1 MNAKAIVVTSGKG
14 GVGKTTTTANVG
26 AALAKLGEK
35 VVVIDTDVGL
45 RNLDVVMGLEGR
57 VVYDLIDVFEGRCK
71 LKQALIRDK
80 RVENLHLLAASQ
92 TRDKSALSEARM
104 KETVTALIDEEGFDR
119 ILIDSPAGIESGF
132 QTAASAAEGA
142 LVVVNPEVSS
152 VRDAD
157 RIIGLLEARGI
168 TEVRCII
175 NRLRPDMVK
184 RGDML
189 EVDDVLEILGIKL
202 IGIVPE
208 DEKIIISTNVGSPI
222 SLGGRKRPMKTRDCS
237 AMTLRPQVVQIA
249 ATMVGAAA
257 MPAIA
262 TSTQSACRKSRIPK
276 SQDRNTPISA
286 SVPITM
292 PKGPVIASTMPCSS
306 VCTGERSMLCASAGP
321 ASTTKAI
328 TMRAVTEGDFINS
341 FLSAAHRRPAHGPH
355 GPGSQHKGGCR
366 RGG

>member
-57 VVYDLIDVFEGRCK
+57 VVFDLIDVFEGRCK

-80 RVENLHLLAASQ
+80 RVDNLYLLAASQ
-92 TRDKSALSEARM
+92 TKDKSALSESRM
-104 KETVTALIDEEGFDR
+104 ADTVRELLENEGFDR
-119 ILIDSPAGIESGF
+119 VLIDSPAGIESGF
-132 QTAASAAEGA
+132 QTAASAAQGG

-157 RIIGLLEARGI
+157 RIIGLLEARGVH
-168 TEVRCII
+168 EVRLII
-175 NRLRPDMVK
+175 NRLRPAMVK

-208 DEKIIISTNVGSPI
+208 DERILVSTNIG
-222 SLGGRKRPMKTRDCS
+222 
-237 AMTLRPQVVQIA
+237 
-249 ATMVGAAA
+249 
-257 MPAIA
+257 
-262 TSTQSACRKSRIPK
+262 
-276 SQDRNTPISA
+276 N
-286 SVPITM
+286 
-292 PKGPVIASTMPCSS
+292 
-306 VCTGERSMLCASAGP
+306 P
-321 ASTTKAI
+321 ASLDDATKAGAGSEFRNI
-328 TMRAVTEGDFINS
+328 AKRIQGADIPYPALEPSGG
-341 FLSAAHRRPAHGPH
+341 FLAGLRRLF
-355 GPGSQHKGGCR
+355 GGQ
-366 RGG
+366 

>member
-1 MNAKAIVVTSGKG
+1 MNARAIVVTSGKG

-80 RVENLHLLAASQ
+80 RTENLHLLAASQ
-92 TRDKSALSEARM
+92 TRDKSALSEERM
-104 KETVTALIDEEGFDR
+104 QDTVRRLLEEEGFDR

-132 QTAASAAEGA
+132 QTAASCASGA

-157 RIIGLLEARGI
+157 RIIGLLEAREV
-168 TEVRCII
+168 TEVQLVV
-175 NRLRPDMVK
+175 NRMRPEMVK

-189 EVDDVLEILGIKL
+189 EVEDVLEILGVKL

-208 DEKIIISTNVGSPI
+208 DERILVSTNVGSPA
-222 SLGGRKRPMKTRDCS
+222 SLDESVRNGAGNAFREIARRVRGEELPFTAIQPNGGGLFSGIKR
-237 AMTLRPQVVQIA
+237 LF
-249 ATMVGAAA
+249 G
-257 MPAIA
+257 
-262 TSTQSACRKSRIPK
+262 
-276 SQDRNTPISA
+276 
-286 SVPITM
+286 
-292 PKGPVIASTMPCSS
+292 
-306 VCTGERSMLCASAGP
+306 
-321 ASTTKAI
+321 
-328 TMRAVTEGDFINS
+328 
-341 FLSAAHRRPAHGPH
+341 
-355 GPGSQHKGGCR
+355 GS
-366 RGG
+366 